1 MLEECEENVPFLR
14 QLRYRIGLQNLVKYD
29 VACRI
34 QVEIG
39 ANRLRSAFNDPRN
52 KPLARANARMRPDRT
67 QTLGILVRRPNIG
80 RSYWSHSDL
89 ISFW

>member
-1 MLEECEENVPFLR
+1 MRRKCSISTAITLLR
-14 QLRYRIGLQNLVKYD
+14 RFAKLGQNQYD

-39 ANRLRSAFNDPRN
+39 ANRLRSTFNDPRN
-52 KPLARANARMRPDRT
+52 KPLARANARMRPGRT
-67 QTLGILVRRPNIG
+67 QTLGILVRRRPNIG
-80 RSYWSHSDL
+80 RYYWSHSDL